1 MERASMDSVI
11 QKSLWSRVKRAWRKR
26 SLGGFVHLAY
36 RNLIYFAKLPFE
48 PRIVRAQRFD
58 HDFDRQYGTD
68 TTSYVPI
75 GALTV
80 PPENEDNA
88 REYAPSD
95 TSTFRR
101 LLASL
106 SIDHGQFVFIDFGS
120 GKGRT
125 LLLASDYPFK
135 RIIGVEFA
143 EEMHLVA
150 LKNISKYKSPAQKC
164 TQLEAVCADATRYQ
178 LPDASLVCFFNNP
191 FDDIV
196 FGKWLLNLGRW
207 GETNTHDVYIV
218 YLNCFHRRVFDGSPR
233 WHLLAEGGSTD
244 TGDGFVVYRYVR
256 G

>member
-1 MERASMDSVI
+1 MDSVVH
-11 QKSLWSRVKRAWRKR
+11 KSIWSRVKRAWRKR
-26 SLGGFVHLAY
+26 GPTGFVQLAY

-58 HDFDRQYGTD
+58 HDFDRRYGTD

-80 PPENEDNA
+80 PPENEDHA

-95 TSTFRR
+95 TSTFQTI
-101 LLASL
+101 LARL
-106 SIDHGQFVFIDFGS
+106 SIDHSQFVYIDFGS

-125 LLLASDYPFK
+125 LFLASDWPFK

-143 EEMHLVA
+143 EEMHLIA

-164 TQLEAVCADATRYQ
+164 AQIESVCADATHFP
-178 LPDASLVCFFNNP
+178 LPDSPIVCFFNNP
-191 FDDIV
+191 FDDVV
-196 FGKWLLNLGRW
+196 FKKWLLNFRRW
-207 GETNTHDVYIV
+207 SDTNAHDVYVV
-218 YLNCFHRRVFDGSPR
+218 YVNCFHRRVFDGSPH
-233 WHLLAEGGSTD
+233 WHLLADGGSTD